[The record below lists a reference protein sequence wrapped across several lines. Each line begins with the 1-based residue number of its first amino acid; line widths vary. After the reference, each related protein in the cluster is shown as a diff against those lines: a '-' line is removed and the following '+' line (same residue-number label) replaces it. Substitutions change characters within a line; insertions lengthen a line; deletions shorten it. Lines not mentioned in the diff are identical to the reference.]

1 MSGYLEKYEIIKG
14 KDKCYD
20 SLRKSLSKLSS
31 ALNKAKYIN
40 KGAYAT
46 LRYNSDEI
54 GSCTFKKNKRTYYDY
69 DYEFRADKYDVR
81 VNFEKCKMSL
91 YTTLD
96 ITDEDRNNSEF
107 MKDSEWIK
115 VTLKAIKEAVKEM
128 DKISPD
134 YKKVGMEI
142 VCNVTRKVQY

>member
-1 MSGYLEKYEIIKG
+1 MGYREKYEIVKG

-20 SLRKSLSKLSS
+20 SLRKSLAKLSS

-46 LRYNSDEI
+46 LYYNSDEI
-54 GSCTFKKNKRTYYDY
+54 GSCTFSKNKRTYYDY

-96 ITDEDRNNSEF
+96 ITDEDRNNPEF

-115 VTLKAIKEAVKEM
+115 VTLKAIKEGVKEM
-128 DKISPD
+128 GKISPD
-134 YKKVGMEI
+134 YKKAHMDI
-142 VCNVTRKVQY
+142 VCNVIRKVQY